1 MGYNTQTHRNDP
13 GRPLPAEITHLTGIT
28 DDDLQGRQ
36 IDVEAASTLIH
47 SCQLIVAH
55 NARFDRPFVECV
67 LPAARDKPWAC
78 TREQVPWTAERF
90 ASQALH
96 CLLCAYGVYARGRH
110 RALADCE
117 AGVWLLAQRLP
128 VSGDTVLAAMR
139 RQALTPTERIWAIRS
154 PFASKDLLR
163 TRGYRW
169 MPEMRHAI
177 ERSWWTEVEPD
188 EVDAELAWLRE
199 HVYSGWPLLPLPR
212 GRVTARDRWRAD
224 PTRCTLLDPVHGQ
237 PTSPLR
243 SRQKQ
248 GLPPADNQGDKTS
261 EFDKACPSLAA
272 NPPRASRHPRRPVRC
287 GASPQSTIAPWTRAP
302 LGPSHPGE
310 LAPVTVAHDPA
321 CPPPMSRRPIA
332 SGRRRAPDLTQR
344 AKNASRNAVTAR
356 PRSSAI
362 ETPLVERDVLALA
375 QHPHD
380 RGAGR
385 GEDVCG
391 VADGLP
397 EFRDGAG
404 GAALE
409 VGVELGEGHLDW
421 VGIGPVGRQEA
432 QLRPDPADG
441 LTRSGTAMGS
451 EVVHHHDFAGRKRPG
466 TSPAGA
472 PHAPRRVVPASRGVG
487 PPPAPRAPRA
497 TVALRTSTRPAAVRP
512 ALRPNQEE
520 PPIHGHH
527 LVRTRA

>member
-1 MGYNTQTHRNDP
+1 MPDHDASTRTLHPLALPDRLCNPGDAELRRGLYVDCETTGLSAENDQVIELGLLPFTYTLEGHVVEVLQDKSQTHRNDP

-199 HVYSGWPLLPLPR
+199 HVYSGCPLLPLPR
-212 GRVTARDRWRAD
+212 GRVTARERWRAD
-224 PTRCTLLDPVHGQ
+224 PTRCTLLDPVHG
-237 PTSPLR
+237 
-243 SRQKQ
+243 
-248 GLPPADNQGDKTS
+248 PAN
-261 EFDKACPSLAA
+261 
-272 NPPRASRHPRRPVRC
+272 V
-287 GASPQSTIAPWTRAP
+287 
-302 LGPSHPGE
+302 
-310 LAPVTVAHDPA
+310 
-321 CPPPMSRRPIA
+321 PPP
-332 SGRRRAPDLTQR
+332 
-344 AKNASRNAVTAR
+344 
-356 PRSSAI
+356 
-362 ETPLVERDVLALA
+362 
-375 QHPHD
+375 
-380 RGAGR
+380 
-385 GEDVCG
+385 
-391 VADGLP
+391 
-397 EFRDGAG
+397 
-404 GAALE
+404 
-409 VGVELGEGHLDW
+409 
-421 VGIGPVGRQEA
+421 
-432 QLRPDPADG
+432 
-441 LTRSGTAMGS
+441 
-451 EVVHHHDFAGRKRPG
+451 
-466 TSPAGA
+466 
-472 PHAPRRVVPASRGVG
+472 
-487 PPPAPRAPRA
+487 
-497 TVALRTSTRPAAVRP
+497 
-512 ALRPNQEE
+512 
-520 PPIHGHH
+520 
-527 LVRTRA
+527 